1 MTDYKILSR
10 KATIVNVHGMHARP
24 AAMIAKAAQ
33 DAVAIIWVGAGDNRA
48 DASSIIDILS
58 LGCSRGCEVT
68 LEAENEDDLPILDS
82 IKEII
87 DKGFGEDSDG

>member
-1 MTDYKILSR
+1 
-10 KATIVNVHGMHARP
+10 MHARP

-33 DAVAIIWVGAGDNRA
+33 DATALIWIGVGGNRA

-58 LGCSRGCEVT
+58 LGCSRGYEVT
-68 LEAENEDDLPILDS
+68 LEAENEEDLPILDT

-87 DKGFGEDSDG
+87 DNGFGEDLDG